1 FLRYKD
7 LNGDGL
13 IDERDKRYFG
23 SYVPK
28 FNYGISIGLDYKQID
43 FSVDAFG
50 VGGNKVY
57 NGLVSQRCGGENIT
71 EEVFNNR
78 WTGPGTTNKHPGAN
92 RDHLP
97 SNYYLEDG
105 SYLRINNITLG
116 YTLTDIVKHV

>member
-1 FLRYKD
+1 WWMYEVAGVWQDSVAIANNPSIGGAQPGFLRYKD

-28 FNYGISIGLDYKQID
+28 FNYGISIGLNYKQID

-57 NGLVSQRCGGENIT
+57 NGLVSQRWGGENIT

-78 WTGPGTTNKHPGAN
+78 WTGPGSTN
-92 RDHLP
+92 
-97 SNYYLEDG
+97 
-105 SYLRINNITLG
+105 
-116 YTLTDIVKHV
+116 